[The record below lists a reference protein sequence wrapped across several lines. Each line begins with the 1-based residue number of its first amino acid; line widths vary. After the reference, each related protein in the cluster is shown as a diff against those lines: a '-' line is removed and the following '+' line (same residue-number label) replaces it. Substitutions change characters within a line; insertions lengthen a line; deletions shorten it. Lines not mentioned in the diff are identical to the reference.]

1 MDYKSA
7 KSPPSLSNPA
17 QPPLNK
23 SRLSLYS
30 SLFPYS
36 QSGGSSFARR
46 VLTVPRK
53 KAGKLDDALSNGWLE
68 SMKSSSPPKKKILKG
83 PGVDVASDDNDYAYH
98 SWLVY

>member
-7 KSPPSLSNPA
+7 KSSPSLNNPA
-17 QPPLNK
+17 RSPLNK

-68 SMKSSSPPKKKILKG
+68 SMKSSSPPKKKILKDH
-83 PGVDVASDDNDYAYH
+83 GVDVSSDDNDYAYH